1 MSGVQRYICMLVCM
15 LIWINLI
22 FPDNLAGIRLEAFFT
37 LALVSQTMKLISGLV
52 IQTTQLSFL
61 NISLNMVNSISHILC
76 FELLQQC
83 FVM

>member
-1 MSGVQRYICMLVCM
+1 MFVCM
-15 LIWINLI
+15 MIWINLI
-22 FPDNLAGIRLEAFFT
+22 FSDNLAGIRLEAFFT

-61 NISLNMVNSISHILC
+61 NISLNMVNSISHNSC
-76 FELLQQC
+76 FEFWQQC